1 MPYMTQNY
9 DEILAPYASKPA
21 DSRGRLHS
29 EPESLNRSP
38 FQRDRDRIIHSSGF
52 RRLKHKTQVFVYHE
66 GDHYRT
72 RMTHSL
78 EVSQIARSVCRS
90 LNLNEDLAEA
100 VALAH
105 DLGHTPFGHAGEH
118 VLDECMQPFGGFDH
132 NAQALRL
139 VTKLENRYAAFEGLN
154 LTWEC
159 LEGLAKHNGPLLY
172 KPLKEAGT
180 TSLAFGVADYVQ
192 DHDLEL
198 HSYASAEAQV
208 AALADDI
215 AYSGHDLDDGLRANL
230 FDISEVAQIGL
241 VSQILD
247 EVQWTY
253 PGADPSVRIHELV
266 RRLITRLVTD
276 LITETT
282 RRMNDLMPD
291 SAADIRAHGEPVVA
305 FSKDVGK
312 AVADLKALLFERM
325 YRHYLVNRMTS
336 KAKRVVRDLF
346 EIYLSEPECLPT
358 EWQAR
363 VGEAG
368 DAQTARVVADFIA
381 GMTDRFAFREHSK
394 LFDLSKVS
402 L

>member
-1 MPYMTQNY
+1 MTATY
-9 DEILAPYASKPA
+9 DDILAPYASLPA
-21 DSRGRLHS
+21 VSRGRLHK
-29 EPESLNRSP
+29 EPASFNRSA

-78 EVSQIARSVCRS
+78 EVAQIARSICRS
-90 LNLNEDLAEA
+90 LRLNEDLAEA
-100 VALAH
+100 LSLAH
-105 DLGHTPFGHAGEH
+105 DLGHTPFGHAGEA
-118 VLDECMQPFGGFDH
+118 VLDECMKPHGGFDH

-139 VTKLENRYAAFEGLN
+139 VTHLEHRYAAFPGLN
-154 LTWEC
+154 LTWET

-172 KPLKEAGT
+172 KPMAETGLSG
-180 TSLAFGVADYVQ
+180 LPFGYADYVK

-208 AALADDI
+208 AALSDDI
-215 AYSGHDLDDGLRANL
+215 AYSGHDLDDGLRAGL
-230 FDISEVAQIGL
+230 FEMAEVAEIGI
-241 VSQILD
+241 VGQILD

-253 PGADPSVRIHELV
+253 PKVDYSVKVHELV

-276 LITETT
+276 LVSETT
-282 RRMNDLMPD
+282 RRLEALKPETVD
-291 SAADIRAHGEPVVA
+291 DIRAHSGAVVA
-305 FSKDVGK
+305 FSPEVEK
-312 AVADLKALLFERM
+312 AVSSLKALLHARM

-346 EIYLSEPECLPT
+346 ELYVSEPECLPD
-358 EWQAR
+358 EWQVPAR
-363 VGEAG
+363 DADTAG
-368 DAQTARVVADFIA
+368 TARVVADFIA
-381 GMTDRFAFREHSK
+381 GMTDRFAFREHTK
-394 LFDLSKVS
+394 LFDLTKVT